1 MVDLS
6 RVEKKVTY
14 DELLIRVAGFVIHLI
29 LLIYIRDKLIKL
41 KEYFDE
47 RTASP
52 SDYSM
57 MIEDIPPSQDPN
69 RNIRALVASKLKE
82 EFQGDKI
89 VDIIL
94 IPDLKDFEEME
105 HEKHALTKK
114 IREKI
119 HKHDEQGAKELEAK
133 Y

>member
-1 MVDLS
+1 MTFTES
-6 RVEKKVTY
+6 
-14 DELLIRVAGFVIHLI
+14 LIRVASFAIHLI
-29 LLIYIRDKLIKL
+29 LLIYIRDKLLKL

-57 MIEDIPPSQDPN
+57 MIEDIPPSNDPN
-69 RNIRALVASKLKE
+69 RNIRALVTSKLNQ
-82 EFQGDKI
+82 EFQSGKI

-105 HEKHALTKK
+105 HEQQGLVKK

-119 HKHDEQGAKELEAK
+119 EKHDEAGAK
-133 Y
+133 

>member
-29 LLIYIRDKLIKL
+29 LLMYIRDKLIKL

-57 MIEDIPPSQDPN
+57 MIEDIPASQDPN

-114 IREKI
+114 IRE
-119 HKHDEQGAKELEAK
+119 
-133 Y
+133 